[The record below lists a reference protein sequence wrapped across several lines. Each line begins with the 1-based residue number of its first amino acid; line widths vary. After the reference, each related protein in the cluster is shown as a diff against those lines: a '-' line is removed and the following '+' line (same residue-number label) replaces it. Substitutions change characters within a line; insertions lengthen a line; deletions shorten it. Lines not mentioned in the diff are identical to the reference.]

1 MRDRFGSIATVLA
14 FVLLGISS
22 CRPDFTAESNATE
35 SLLGVLNSVEQKSGE
50 VDARLIKQYI
60 KNVTEK
66 CVKVQNEL
74 TDTLELEQAQVL
86 VNFCALDEHFQS
98 CLDRK
103 ELIDAEVI
111 RTRNQ
116 LFNLKTDL
124 KEGRAKK
131 DSANLYIE
139 QEFLFV
145 ESLDE
150 GVDQIVVELNGCF
163 ETYTELKDEID
174 RLLIALPNKAE
185 E

>member
-1 MRDRFGSIATVLA
+1 MLDRCWLIALSLA
-14 FVLLGISS
+14 ITLFTG
-22 CRPDFTAESNATE
+22 CRPDFSAESNATE

-50 VDARLIKQYI
+50 VDARLVKQYI

-74 TDTLELEQAQVL
+74 TDTLGLDQAQDL

-103 ELIDAEVI
+103 ELIDAEVL

-116 LFNLKTDL
+116 LFNLRSDL
-124 KEGRAKK
+124 KEGRANK

-150 GVDQIVVELNGCF
+150 GVEQVVVELNGCF